1 MSIEYPAAPGPRS
14 KPPGERS
21 RSSRHEGGKDRGEE
35 SWMKRSPLRFLWV
48 SADIRSRLLITLALL
63 AIYRLAAHVPVPGV
77 DRAAIQSVLGGAG
90 AGQTIF
96 NLLDLLS
103 GGTVSNFSVL
113 AMGVYPYI
121 TAQIILQL
129 LVPIVPALQRRMEE
143 DPREGR
149 KWMEKWTYFLALP
162 MAALNAIGQ
171 IQLFRQFTPVGSDVL
186 TYTLGFNLPTVTTI
200 ATMTAGTMFAIWLGE
215 LISEHGIRNQG
226 LSLIIFAGIV
236 SRMPANILQLFADET
251 QRIGTSIFLLFIMVA
266 TIFAIVFVQEG
277 RRNVPVMYPGRRVGN
292 RMSMPV
298 KGTLPLMV
306 NMAGMIPL
314 IFAQSILTLPAVVAQ
329 FFVNSTN
336 GTVAAIALWLQ
347 TNFGG
352 ASSAYWILYFLMVV
366 GFTFFYTDTIFA
378 QQNYGENLRRAGAQ
392 IPGVTKGA
400 PTQRYLTRVLRR
412 ITLPG
417 AVFLGVV
424 AVMPFLIRLI
434 TPIGGSNAGLLLVSS
449 AGLLI
454 VVGVVRGVYRSIEA
468 ELKLRGYDSA
478 LLVR

>member
-1 MSIEYPAAPGPRS
+1 
-14 KPPGERS
+14 
-21 RSSRHEGGKDRGEE
+21 
-35 SWMKRSPLRFLWV
+35 MKRSSLRFLWV
-48 SADIRSRLLITLALL
+48 SADIRNRLLISLALL
-63 AIYRLAAHVPVPGV
+63 AVYRLASHVPVPGV
-77 DRAAIQSVLGGAG
+77 DRATIQAVLGGTG
-90 AGQTIF
+90 AGQTLF

-129 LVPIVPALQRRMEE
+129 LVPIIPALQRRMED

-171 IQLFRQFTPVGSDVL
+171 IQLFRQYAAGAEVL
-186 TYTLGFNLPTVTTI
+186 TYQLGFNVPTFTTI

-236 SRMPANILQLFADET
+236 ARIPANIAQLFADET
-251 QRIGTSIFLLFIMVA
+251 QRIGTSIFILFIMVA
-266 TIFAIVFVQEG
+266 TIFAIVYVQEG

-314 IFAQSILTLPAVVAQ
+314 IFAQSLLTLPAVIAQ

-336 GTVAAIALWLQ
+336 GTVALVAQWFQ

-352 ASSAYWILYFLMVV
+352 TGNTYWILYFLMVV

-378 QQNYGENLRRAGAQ
+378 QQNYGENLRKAGAQ

-434 TPIGGSNAGLLLVSS
+434 TPVGGSNAGLLLVSS

-454 VVGVVRGVYRSIEA
+454 VVGVVRDVYRSIEA